1 LKKYTILTGFR
12 IPPKDYEAGK
22 TIGLSGE
29 VAKLAIKEGWAKLP
43 KDLTKE
49 DKELVAELKRPAA
62 EKEAAEKEA
71 AEKEKKAAGPDKN
84 KMAESDQNKGK

>member
-1 LKKYTILTGFR
+1 MKKYTILTGFR

-62 EKEAAEKEA
+62 EKEAAEKE
-71 AEKEKKAAGPDKN
+71 KKAAGPDKN